1 MPNAPVAAPQT
12 ANPVRML
19 VPPDERFWKRYSP
32 HHEAPLS
39 GVSSFAL
46 HLLLIPLLLL
56 IGWVKTKLHDEDENR
71 SASVDVVRIK
81 PGGGGGS
88 KSGAG
93 GGPGD
98 VVEPGGKES
107 GGDEQPKGREP
118 PPDNPPPPIPVAK
131 RQGLQQEF
139 KNDPHAKR
147 LLREGTQAFHR
158 LADMDRDVRKQ
169 LRKNVNPGLGQG
181 GTGSGGGMGGGKDK
195 GIGDARGGGEAA
207 LNQREKRVLRWAMTF
222 STQNGNDYLN
232 QLHGL
237 GAIVAIPQDGDRFLV
252 IRDLKNPRAGKIE
265 DLSSINRI
273 YWVDNKPQSVQSL
286 STALGLSQIP
296 TFFVAFF
303 PKELEDK
310 LLEREMAFLKQRYG
324 KNDENL
330 IHETKFDVLRAGGG
344 YDVRVR
350 DVSLLRR

>member
-1 MPNAPVAAPQT
+1 MPNAPVATPQT

-88 KSGAG
+88 KSGVG
-93 GGPGD
+93 GGQGD
-98 VVEPGGKES
+98 LEPGGKES
-107 GGDEQPKGREP
+107 GGDEQPKDRQL
-118 PPDNPPPPIPVAK
+118 PPDDPPKEIPVAK
-131 RQGLQQEF
+131 RQGIQQEF
-139 KNDPHAKR
+139 KNDPHAER

-273 YWVDNKPQSVQSL
+273 YWVDNKPQSVTSL
-286 STALGLSQIP
+286 SQALGLSSVP
-296 TFFVAFF
+296 PLFAAFF
-303 PKELEDK
+303 PESLEKK
-310 LLEREMAFLKQRYG
+310 LFAREMAALREKYG
-324 KNDENL
+324 ATKGEND
-330 IHETKFDVLRAGGG
+330 IHETRFSVERRGGV
-344 YDVRVR
+344 YDVRVM
-350 DVSLLRR
+350 DITLR